1 MSSSKHK
8 NTANP
13 EASSSN
19 GHGWSP
25 QQAALIHEVK
35 KYYPH
40 VVSEDL
46 NKAAKKPFCNWRAI
60 SEKMCLSRS
69 MCSTDWS
76 RIRNKYTK
84 LLILLQSGKITQED
98 ILNNPSVQKYF
109 DGSLK
114 FLNNYCLSVTDADL
128 PGSINK
134 WGNNLVHKIEHGKVL
149 HSQKNR
155 SKCKII
161 THDQVKEMLS
171 KRETE
176 KKDVINNEDEDIYYL
191 QRTIQNM
198 INYKLNEFI
207 NGNTN
212 TFNKNNKNTN
222 TVITIDSDSEENIEG
237 TAVNSD
243 SKVTNDDATEQNDE
257 DAITNETMAVG
268 STINKDY
275 VWEGTIQNLINY
287 KLGEVINDNSNT
299 LNNKLGKNNNSEENI
314 EYLTVFKRTID
325 KYGAR
330 KKNCILENKKKAIPL
345 LHREVMLKD
354 DIIIEENIMDTNTN
368 ESMGLES
375 TINTDEDY
383 EDNIPLH
390 NLKRLLNKHSEVII
404 LEDDNNEEQ
413 IEDATTNE
421 AMEVESRKNKD
432 DVWVGKIINERT
444 INEYDAWKEK
454 KPLESINLHS
464 EVILTHDIKKENIE
478 TNTLDENEI
487 NRDDVCEQWKRMS
500 MNLHSEV
507 ILKDDIKEEI
517 EEATA
522 NETKEVENTINKDN
536 AWEGN
541 SVKEDD
547 ACEKSKGNPI
557 DLHSEIILP
566 DDIKEENTEEEAS
579 INVSMEVQSPVN
591 KDGVLEENKK
601 KAIKFLHSEI
611 MLDDDVKEENII
623 VNSIDERME
632 IESTINEDDP
642 CEKRKWNPIDLHS
655 EIILPGDIKEENIE
669 EEASINV
676 SMDIQSPVNKDSVL
690 EENKKKAMKFLH
702 SEIML
707 DDDVKEENIIVN
719 SIDERMEVES
729 TINEDDACEKDT
741 PPESSNLINN
751 VEQKIK
757 QTSST
762 SNDLENNEEFS
773 DKKVRKFFKELYYIV
788 SVELSL
794 EKQEELKSRINEVI
808 KKEEFIMTPYQ
819 NERFLL
825 THSLL
830 SQLNKVMNVVGQN
843 AAKKLPKL
851 IGILKTVNFVC

>member
-8 NTANP
+8 NTAKP
-13 EASSSN
+13 EASSSY

-25 QQAALIHEVK
+25 QQAALIYEVK
-35 KYYPH
+35 RYYPH

-46 NKAAKKPFCNWRAI
+46 NKVTKKPFCNWRAI
-60 SEKMCLSRS
+60 SEKMCLSRTV
-69 MCSTDWS
+69 CSTDWS

-84 LLILLQSGKITQED
+84 LIILLQSGKITHED
-98 ILNNPSVQKYF
+98 ISNNPFLQKYF

-114 FLNNYCLSVTDADL
+114 FLNNYCLNVTDADL

-134 WGNNLVHKIEHGKVL
+134 WGNNLVHKIEHDKVL

-176 KKDVINNEDEDIYYL
+176 KKDVISNEDEDIYYL

-222 TVITIDSDSEENIEG
+222 TVITIDSDSEEDIEG
-237 TAVNSD
+237 AAVNLD
-243 SKVTNDDATEQNDE
+243 SEVTTDDAIEQNVE

-287 KLGEVINDNSNT
+287 KLGGEVINDNSNT

-330 KKNCILENKKKAIPL
+330 KKNCILENKKKAIKL
-345 LHREVMLKD
+345 LPREVMLKD

-368 ESMGLES
+368 DSMGVES

-390 NLKRLLNKHSEVII
+390 NLKRLLNKHNEVI
-404 LEDDNNEEQ
+404 LEDDDNEEQ

-421 AMEVESRKNKD
+421 TMEVESRKNKD

-487 NRDDVCEQWKRMS
+487 NRDDACEQRKRMS

-522 NETKEVENTINKDN
+522 NETEEVENTINKDN

-541 SVKEDD
+541 TVKEDD
-547 ACEKSKGNPI
+547 ACEKSKGNSI

-566 DDIKEENTEEEAS
+566 DDIKEENTEKETS

-591 KDGVLEENKK
+591 KNGVLEVNKK
-601 KAIKFLHSEI
+601 KAMKFLHSEI
-611 MLDDDVKEENII
+611 MLDDVVKEENII

-632 IESTINEDDP
+632 VESKINEDGA
-642 CEKRKWNPIDLHS
+642 CEKSKGNRIDLHS
-655 EIILPGDIKEENIE
+655 EIILPDNIKEENTE
-669 EEASINV
+669 EEAFINV
-676 SMDIQSPVNKDSVL
+676 FMDIQSSVNKDGVL

-729 TINEDDACEKDT
+729 TINEDDSLEKDT

-751 VEQKIK
+751 VEEKIK

-762 SNDLENNEEFS
+762 SYDLENNEEFS
-773 DKKVRKFFKELYYIV
+773 DKKVRKFFKDLYNII

-808 KKEEFIMTPYQ
+808 KKVCVTP
-819 NERFLL
+819 
-825 THSLL
+825 HDS
-830 SQLNKVMNVVGQN
+830 
-843 AAKKLPKL
+843 
-851 IGILKTVNFVC
+851 